1 MQGAVG
7 ILVTPDSGELIN
19 LPEDKPEE
27 NIADVRY
34 ELKLSN
40 RHSAWFDG
48 GHRTGAA
55 AIDDD
60 GKLQIQGSDSQ
71 A

>member
-1 MQGAVG
+1 VARAGGLAGGAKKAVG
-7 ILVTPDSGELIN
+7 
-19 LPEDKPEE
+19 
-27 NIADVRY
+27 Y
-34 ELKLSN
+34 ELKLSY